1 MRCTQPGCVGQIED
15 GYCNVCGMAASSA
28 PSAPLPPPSATGA
41 PGAPAAPT
49 AAGSTRTRPTSSR
62 QLASAPL
69 GSARGSTSVR
79 TRRLSGATSRRV
91 SRIGAG
97 ITSVPST
104 AVTSPLDA
112 VMKVAEVAEEKRFC
126 ATCNSPVGRSR
137 DGKPGRTEG
146 FCPKCGTKFSFTPKL
161 QPGDLVGG
169 QYEVAGCLAH
179 GGLGWIYLARDK
191 NVSDRFVVLKGLLNS
206 GDKDA
211 YEAAIAERQFLAEV
225 QHPLIVE
232 IYNFVIHDGAGY
244 TVMEYV
250 GGRSLKQILKAR
262 QQANNGTIDPLPVD
276 QAAAYLIEVLPALQ
290 YLHTMGL
297 LYCDFKPDN
306 VIQEGDALKLI
317 DLGGVRRIDDTTSA
331 IYGTVG
337 FQAPEV
343 ATLGPSVP
351 SDVFTV
357 ARTLAVMS
365 LDFRGYQSTYAAELP
380 PLEDVALF
388 QRHDSLYRYLLKGTA
403 PDPNDRFQSA
413 DEMREQLTG
422 VLREIVA
429 VDRPSHA
436 NTTLAATPSAIF
448 GDPTIATAALSW
460 TDLPQLRPDLGDP
473 ATAWLSAVSIADPA
487 ARLAELDGYAEQTR
501 EVSLAAIQ
509 ASIEAGDLDGAHR
522 RINAVLDSDPWEW
535 RAIWYAGLAGLAT
548 ADAHGAVSSFNAVY
562 GAVPGE
568 LAPKLALAHACELAG
583 TTGTAVR
590 LYEVCAHTDAAYV
603 APACFGVARVEALE
617 GNLPAALDALDRIPT
632 TSRAYVEA
640 RRTRIELQLG
650 ATTDPGILAGVADE
664 VDRLGLDP
672 RDRSQVRTR
681 VFGAALA
688 ATAQG
693 ATGAQIGG
701 VPMEERS
708 LRLAIE
714 HELRQQA
721 KLVEDRAERIR
732 LIDEANAVRPRTLV

>member
-28 PSAPLPPPSATGA
+28 PSAPLPPPSAPGA
-41 PGAPAAPT
+41 APAAPT
-49 AAGSTRTRPTSSR
+49 GSTRTRPTSSR

-79 TRRLSGATSRRV
+79 TRRLSGATRQV

-104 AVTSPLDA
+104 PVTSPLDA
-112 VMKVAEVAEEKRFC
+112 IMAVPEVAEEKRYC
-126 ATCNSPVGRSR
+126 AKCNSPVGRSR

-179 GGLGWIYLARDK
+179 GGLGWIYLGRDK

-244 TVMEYV
+244 TVMEFV
-250 GGRSLKQILKAR
+250 GGKSLKQILKAR
-262 QQANNGTIDPLPVD
+262 QQANGGAIDPLPVD
-276 QAAAYLIEVLPALQ
+276 QAAAYLIEILPALQ
-290 YLHTMGL
+290 YLHVTGL

-306 VIQEGDALKLI
+306 VIQEGDSLTLI
-317 DLGGVRRIDDTTSA
+317 DLGGVRRVDDTQSA

-343 ATLGPSVP
+343 ATLGPSVA

-357 ARTLAVMS
+357 ARTLAVLS
-365 LDFRGYQSTYAAELP
+365 LDFRGYQSTYATELP
-380 PLEDVALF
+380 PLEEVPLF
-388 QRHDSLYRYLLKGTA
+388 QRHDSLYRFLLKGTA
-403 PDPNDRFQSA
+403 PDPNDRYQSA
-413 DEMREQLTG
+413 DEMREQLLG

-429 VDRPSHA
+429 IDRNSNVKA
-436 NTTLAATPSAIF
+436 TLLTTPSAIF
-448 GDPTIATAALSW
+448 GEPTIATAGMTWA
-460 TDLPQLRPDLGDP
+460 DLPPLRRDQSDA
-473 ATAWLSAVSIADPA
+473 ATAWLSGVSIADPVE
-487 ARLAELDGYAEQTR
+487 RLAALDGYAEQTR
-501 EVSLAAIQ
+501 EVALAAVH
-509 ASIEAGDLDGAHR
+509 ASIEAGDVAGAQR

-535 RAIWYAGLAGLAT
+535 RAIWYAGLAGLASG
-548 ADAHGAVSSFNAVY
+548 DAASAVSSFNAVY

-568 LAPKLALAHACELAG
+568 LAPKLALAHACELSG
-583 TTGTAVR
+583 ETSTAVR
-590 LYEVCAHTDAAYV
+590 LYEVCARTDASYV
-603 APACFGVARVEALE
+603 APACFGVARVEAME

-650 ATTDPGILAGVADE
+650 ASSDPGVLAEVADE
-664 VDRLGLDP
+664 VDRLGLDA
-672 RDRSQVRTR
+672 RDRSQVRIR
-681 VFGAALA
+681 VFNAALA
-688 ATAQG
+688 TAAGGGVAGGQV
-693 ATGAQIGG
+693 GG
-701 VPMEERS
+701 VPIDDRS

-714 HELRQQA
+714 RELRQQA
-721 KLVEDRAERIR
+721 KLTDDRAERIR
-732 LIDEANAVRPRTLV
+732 LIDEANAIRPRTLV

>member
-1 MRCTQPGCVGQIED
+1 MRCTQPGCVGEIED
-15 GYCNVCGMAASSA
+15 GYCNVCGMAASA
-28 PSAPLPPPSATGA
+28 AAPLPPPGA
-41 PGAPAAPT
+41 IGNA
-49 AAGSTRTRPTSSR
+49 AAGSTRTSSSQ
-62 QLASAPL
+62 QLGSAPL
-69 GSARGSTSVR
+69 GSSRRTGSTP
-79 TRRLSGATSRRV
+79 TRRLAGATRRV

-104 AVTSPLDA
+104 PVTSPLDA
-112 VMKVAEVAEEKRFC
+112 IMKDPQVSEEKRFC
-126 ATCNSPVGRSR
+126 AKCNSQVGRSR

-161 QPGDLVGG
+161 RPGDLVGG

-206 GDKDA
+206 GDTDA
-211 YEAAIAERQFLAEV
+211 YQAAIAERQFLAEV

-232 IYNFVIHDGAGY
+232 IYNFVIHDDAGY

-250 GGRSLKQILKAR
+250 GGKSLKQILKAR
-262 QQANNGTIDPLPVD
+262 QQAKGGTIDPLPVD
-276 QAAAYLIEVLPALQ
+276 QAAAYLVEILPAMS

-317 DLGGVRRIDDTTSA
+317 DLGGVRRIDDNASA

-343 ATLGPSVP
+343 ATLGPSIP
-351 SDVFTV
+351 SDIFTI
-357 ARTLAVMS
+357 ARTLAVLAME
-365 LDFRGYQSTYAAELP
+365 FRGYQSTYVTTLP
-380 PLEDVALF
+380 PLDDVPLF
-388 QRHDSLYRYLLKGTA
+388 QRHDSLYRFVLKGTA

-413 DEMREQLTG
+413 DEMREQLLG
-422 VLREIVA
+422 VLREVVA
-429 VDRPSHA
+429 LDRAS
-436 NTTLAATPSAIF
+436 NTGVTLVATPSVLFTDPAI
-448 GDPTIATAALSW
+448 ASAALSW
-460 TDLPQLRPDLGDP
+460 RDLPLLRADP
-473 ATAWLSAVSIADPA
+473 SDAGTAWLSGVSIADPVE
-487 ARLAELDGYAEQTR
+487 RLAALDGYAEQTR
-501 EVSLAAIQ
+501 EVVLAAIL
-509 ASIEAGDLDGAHR
+509 AAIDAGDIPGAQR
-522 RINAVLDSDPWEW
+522 RISAVLDTDPWEW
-535 RAIWYAGLAGLAT
+535 RAIWLAGLA
-548 ADAHGAVSSFNAVY
+548 ALAVGDASAAVSSFNAVY

-568 LAPKLALAHACELAG
+568 LAPKLALAHACELSGALG
-583 TTGTAVR
+583 NAVR
-590 LYEVCAHTDAAYV
+590 LYEICARTDAAYV
-603 APACFGVARVEALE
+603 APGCFGVARVEAAN

-650 ATTDPGILAGVADE
+650 ATPDPAVLARVADE

-672 RDRSQVRTR
+672 SDRSRVRTR

-688 ATAQG
+688 AADQG
-693 ATGAQIGG
+693 ATGQIGG
-701 VPMEERS
+701 VPVGPRS

-721 KLVEDRAERIR
+721 KLTDDRAERIR